1 MRPARTAMAGNG
13 QIRLRGSRF
22 RGLLR
27 AGPITA
33 MPKQF
38 KVRAATGE
46 DAGAIAVLS
55 AELGYPAEMETVR
68 GRLRRILSRDDQR
81 VVVAELPGGRICG
94 WLQAHCSEAVES
106 GLRVEIVGLI
116 VSDAMRRRGVGRS
129 LVAQAETWAAEIS
142 AETVVARSNANRVE
156 SHAFYPA
163 LGYLP
168 SKTQVV
174 YRRQAGI

>member
-1 MRPARTAMAGNG
+1 MCGKSARSPRPGTPGAAARRSVAQGLPPG
-13 QIRLRGSRF
+13 GPRG
-22 RGLLR
+22 
-27 AGPITA
+27 
-33 MPKQF
+33 F
-38 KVRAATGE
+38 KVRTATGE
-46 DAGAIAVLS
+46 DAGAIAILCG
-55 AELGYPAEMETVR
+55 ELGYPAGVKAMR

-81 VVVAELPGGRICG
+81 LIVAELPGGGLGG

-106 GLRVEIVGLI
+106 GFRVEIVGLV
-116 VSDAMRRRGVGRS
+116 VSQAMRRRGIGRS

-142 AETVVARSNANRVE
+142 AEAVVVRSNATRLE

-174 YRRQAGI
+174 YRKRPGI